1 MLAQIEREIA
11 QLKTA
16 IAEQEAKVAIAYQ
29 HYINALSSALGKYLL
44 NAVFWLCTHEYP
56 HAFLALSTQDK
67 QKLQRETQQLAK
79 SCQAKV
85 KQQLEQLPPT
95 QVLQSAPLDRL
106 LEELLAEVSQC
117 ANQLLQTLGIIPVP
131 ADGEAEKQ
139 LVKIHL
145 RSAEIEYLDRAV
157 MQYRSEIRVMAG
169 RCQHLLAQLEKKY
182 HDKTIAEAELA
193 WRALF
198 VPDS

>member
-1 MLAQIEREIA
+1 
-11 QLKTA
+11 
-16 IAEQEAKVAIAYQ
+16 
-29 HYINALSSALGKYLL
+29 
-44 NAVFWLCTHEYP
+44 
-56 HAFLALSTQDK
+56 
-67 QKLQRETQQLAK
+67 
-79 SCQAKV
+79 
-85 KQQLEQLPPT
+85 
-95 QVLQSAPLDRL
+95 L